1 MMGDD
6 DRLAHDLATEA
17 GQRLLYLRRRNGF
30 GDAAALRSAGDRL
43 SHEYLTAALAS
54 HRPSDAVLSEE
65 GKDNPARLAASRV
78 WIVDPLDGTREFGE
92 AGRTDWAV
100 HVALWQRVDLATWP
114 GDAPGEPMP
123 AGWRGQLAAGA
134 VALPAD
140 GQTFSTLRTGSV
152 GAFADRSGSAFADRS
167 GSAGAFA
174 HRRGSVPAS
183 ADRRGSVPNSA
194 ERRGSAAA
202 SEEPTGS
209 APASARHRWPTGV
222 AMGPSVAHRRSD
234 EADGEAKVR
243 LVVSRTRP
251 PVFVRGLAAEIGADL
266 IPLGSAGAKIISV
279 LTGAAD
285 AYVHAGGQYEWD
297 SAAPVAVAQAAGLH
311 ASRIDGRPL
320 AYNQPDPRLPDI
332 LVCRLAIAD
341 MLLAAI
347 GRAGIAEDSQP

>member
-140 GQTFSTLRTGSV
+140 GQTFSTLRTGSA

-174 HRRGSVPAS
+174 DRRGSVPAS
-183 ADRRGSVPNSA
+183 ADRRGSVP
-194 ERRGSAAA
+194 
-202 SEEPTGS
+202 
-209 APASARHRWPTGV
+209 ASADP
-222 AMGPSVAHRRSD
+222 VAHRRSD

-347 GRAGIAEDSQP
+347 GRARIAEDSQP